1 VGGGLGEGV
10 GQDGGVGQV
19 RLPATATALIP
30 SGPVEAD
37 AQASAAAVFAGTP
50 TASHVRV
57 KSNNTRMVGA
67 Y

>member
-1 VGGGLGEGV
+1 
-10 GQDGGVGQV
+10 
-19 RLPATATALIP
+19 LIP

>member
-1 VGGGLGEGV
+1 M
-10 GQDGGVGQV
+10 
-19 RLPATATALIP
+19 RPPATATAWMP

-37 AQASAAAVFAGTP
+37 AQASAAAVFTGTP
-50 TASHVRV
+50 TASHVSV